1 MSESTNP
8 PQAETASTSEAD
20 ADHSGEST
28 MPDEATTGRISDE
41 QLPEDLQPGEDNPLA
56 EPLDPDAEET
66 KSRDELQMDATQE
79 DLGNP
84 PVESSTDSDSDSDS
98 DSDGESGGDANS
110 GDGAEGAGIT
120 GG

>member
-28 MPDEATTGRISDE
+28 MPDEATAGSISDE

-56 EPLDPDAEET
+56 EPLDPEDENT
-66 KSRDELQMDATQE
+66 KSPEELGMDQTQSDLNPYQDVKEGEE
-79 DLGNP
+79 D
-84 PVESSTDSDSDSDS
+84 S
-98 DSDGESGGDANS
+98 GESADS
-110 GDGAEGAGIT
+110 GSS
-120 GG
+120 